1 MHGRINA
8 GSCRVVHIPETRLNF
23 SPRPH
28 CAGEEGADGG
38 VGSQGERCAKKGGGG
53 VGVVEC
59 HKATAV
65 QGCLSL
71 QGSTPLLS

>member
-8 GSCRVVHIPETRLNF
+8 GSCRVVHIPETQLNF

-38 VGSQGERCAKKGGGG
+38 GLDLRVRGVQKKGVVVLG
-53 VGVVEC
+53 VWSVTRPQRCRGV
-59 HKATAV
+59 
-65 QGCLSL
+65 
-71 QGSTPLLS
+71 